1 MKRTNRLIAA
11 AMAGLMAST
20 SLGALAAN
28 AQAADATAQQKAP
41 EKAAYT
47 TQKQLLKT
55 ADEAL
60 ETVTNV
66 HQARMALFEDE
77 TDLAQ
82 KHIGAAIKA
91 LTAGETD
98 LKQLLIAD
106 TDKRDA
112 KPEYL
117 PFDMSMMLTDRFE
130 ATAEKKAALEKA
142 GGLMKSGEQDAAIE
156 VLRLASVDLDIS
168 AALLPQDVS
177 MTHLKAAADMVK
189 SGRYFEANRELK
201 AIEDSIVVRTF
212 GIDAIPVQG
221 DASKTSAG

>member
-117 PFDMSMMLTDRFE
+117 PFDMSMMLTDTFKPTGRRSWPRPNGPTRRSWASRPSRTLNF
-130 ATAEKKAALEKA
+130 
-142 GGLMKSGEQDAAIE
+142 SG
-156 VLRLASVDLDIS
+156 SS
-168 AALLPQDVS
+168 
-177 MTHLKAAADMVK
+177 T
-189 SGRYFEANRELK
+189 
-201 AIEDSIVVRTF
+201 T
-212 GIDAIPVQG
+212 
-221 DASKTSAG
+221 